1 MLSWL
6 IGDATAPE
14 DVAMCHILS
23 LILLGNEA
31 APLKK
36 AIIDSKLGADLIYSG
51 RVLSVP
57 TVLFT
62 SDSKGS
68 EADRAEAFAELVTN
82 TLTELAENELDSGMV
97 EAAFQQSTYHYQEV
111 APMFPLHMLF
121 RVIEAW
127 IYNNDSDAFL
137 KMGES
142 LATIHQRWEENPPIF
157 NEMIRER
164 LVDNPHRLTCVL
176 SPDPNMQAKLD
187 AELEQRTK
195 DIRAQLTDEQAK
207 QIAAD
212 AAELERMNGEPNP
225 PEALANCRN
234 FKSVIFLIN
243 RNISLRVLRK

>member
-1 MLSWL
+1 
-6 IGDATAPE
+6 
-14 DVAMCHILS
+14 MCHILS

-36 AIIDSKLGADLIYSG
+36 AIIDSKLGADLIFSG
-51 RVLSVP
+51 ASSIGPNSTFYVGL
-57 TVLFT
+57 
-62 SDSKGS
+62 KGS
-68 EADRAEAFAELVTN
+68 ETDRVEAFTQLVTD
-82 TLTELAENELDSGMV
+82 TLTELAENELDSAMV

-111 APMFPLHMLF
+111 APMFPLRILF

-127 IYNNDSDAFL
+127 IYDNDSDTFL

-142 LATIHQRWEENPPIF
+142 LAAIRKRWEENPALF

-164 LVDNPHRLTCVL
+164 LVDNPHRLTSVL

-195 DIRAQLTDEQAK
+195 DIRAQLTDEQTK

-212 AAELERMNGEPNP
+212 AAELERMNGQPNP
-225 PEALANCRN
+225 PEALAKLPQLQVSDLPDKPKHIPYDC
-234 FKSVIFLIN
+234 
-243 RNISLRVLRK
+243 